1 MKKTNALEWIRNFL
15 FLFILFAVSGWVYEV
30 INHFIR
36 NHGEIVNRGYLFGPW
51 LPIYGFGG
59 MLIYALFYKFINKKA
74 KGAMIVAKPILLF
87 TYITLLATAVE
98 LAATY
103 IVELFGI
110 PYTTLWDYSA
120 RWMNFEGRI
129 CFDASAKFGLLGLVI
144 VYLVLPIYRAL
155 LKIKNKK
162 VLNIILWTI
171 IAIFAIDWI
180 LRIPLGNNYAQ
191 YQ

>member
-1 MKKTNALEWIRNFL
+1 MKKASVIEWIRNFL

-59 MLIYALFYKFINKKA
+59 MLIYGLFYKFIHKKP
-74 KGAMIVAKPILLF
+74 KGAMIVAKPVLLF

-129 CFDASAKFGLLGLVI
+129 CFDASAKFGILGLV
-144 VYLVLPIYRAL
+144 VLYLVLPVYKGL
-155 LKIKNKK
+155 LKVKNKK

-171 IAIFAIDWI
+171 IAVFAIDWL

-191 YQ
+191 YR